1 MKNKL
6 FPDTFYNTTTLVGAA
21 LALLSFGL
29 ILFLTIVEAFT
40 PDPKAYAGIVTFI
53 ILPAFLLLGLIL
65 IALGIWN
72 ARKKKHAGTFREKS
86 LPRIDFND
94 PKQRRSFV
102 IFFVGTIL
110 LLFFTAFGSFKAYEY
125 TDSDEFCGTIC
136 HKVMN
141 PEYTAYKNSPHSRVG
156 CVQCHIGSGAGWF
169 VKSKISGSYQ
179 VYSVLFNKYSKPIPT
194 PIWNLRP
201 AQGTCEQCH
210 WPKNF
215 FAEKKVD
222 FNYYLSDEGNTWS
235 KVTMLLKVGGGN
247 SILAKQ
253 TGIHWHMNIDNE
265 VTYLAADSSRQVID
279 WVEARN
285 RETGKVTVYKKGD
298 VKFNEQEMKEKGLL
312 RTMDCIDCHN
322 RPSHIYNQPDRMVN
336 VFMSID
342 SIDTALPYIKSTAV
356 EALEKPYSDKETGID
371 SIDTFVKNFYSVYYP
386 SADTGA
392 INRSIRFVQEI
403 YRNNYFPSMN
413 VSWKK
418 YPNNIGHMYYSGCF
432 RCHDGEHYDQ
442 EGNVLSKDCNLCHT
456 IIAQTINDTT
466 KVSLDGLEFRHPV
479 DLGEKIE
486 DLTCTDCH
494 SAE

>member
-6 FPDTFYNTTTLVGAA
+6 FPDTFYNTTTLVGAS

-29 ILFLTIVEAFT
+29 ILFLTVIEAFT
-40 PDPKAYAGIVTFI
+40 PEPKAYAGIVTFI
-53 ILPAFLLLGLIL
+53 ILPAFLLLGLLL
-65 IALGIWN
+65 IAVGIWN
-72 ARKKKHAGTFREKS
+72 ARKRKHAGTFREKS
-86 LPRIDFND
+86 LPRIDLND

-102 IFFVGTIL
+102 IFFIGTIL

-125 TDSDEFCGTIC
+125 TDSVEFCGTIC
-136 HKVMN
+136 HNVMN

-179 VYSVLFNKYSKPIPT
+179 VYSVLFNKYSRPIPT

-222 FNYYLSDEGNTWS
+222 FNYYLSDESNTHS
-235 KVTMLLKVGGGN
+235 KITMLLKVGGGN

-265 VTYLAADSSRQVID
+265 VTYLAADSSRQIID
-279 WVEARN
+279 WVKARN
-285 RETGKVTVYKKGD
+285 RETGKVTIYKKGD
-298 VKFNEQEMKEKGLL
+298 VKFDENKMKDEGLM
-312 RTMDCIDCHN
+312 RKMDCIDCHN
-322 RPSHIYNQPDRMVN
+322 RPSHIYNQPNRMVN

-342 SIDTALPYIKSTAV
+342 SIDTTLPYIKSTAV
-356 EALEKPYSDKETGID
+356 EALEQPYSDKETAID
-371 SIDTFVKNFYSVYYP
+371 SIAIYVNNFYDTYYP
-386 SADTGA
+386 DADKDA
-392 INRSIRFVQEI
+392 INRSINQIQEI

-413 VSWKK
+413 VSWKM

-432 RCHDGEHYDQ
+432 RCHDGEHFDEQ
-442 EGNVLSKDCNLCHT
+442 GNVLPKDCNLCHT
-456 IIAQTINDTT
+456 IIEQKINDTT
-466 KVSLDGLEFRHPV
+466 RVSLDGLEFQHPV

-494 SAE
+494 GAP